1 MAEEGSSP
9 SGNSDGRNFSTVVS
23 LLRQAELLLSSQVD
37 RNAATVRPSNVE
49 TSANYISTD
58 RSLANFR
65 SLFARYS
72 VPPSSPAASLG
83 QARASSAPPPKRKK
97 DCGTQLCAHPV
108 GCVSGWFV

>member
-37 RNAATVRPSNVE
+37 RNAATVRPSSVE

-72 VPPSSPAASLG
+72 VPPSSPAERRRPLLLSVRRTVEPSCVL
-83 QARASSAPPPKRKK
+83 
-97 DCGTQLCAHPV
+97 TQ
-108 GCVSGWFV
+108 